1 MTRAEFHFICSRLF
15 NAKNLIDSARLL
27 ALAVGF
33 LAGLL
38 AAAPSWAG
46 FFEVGLSGSYR
57 RSNIDRNA
65 YDEFRSLT
73 ASLSYYLDESSALE
87 LSYTDGRNLR
97 VTGEGLPIGN
107 ITDLTYKMI
116 GLDLVLTMGD
126 RQSAVRPYVKIGGVY
141 IAEKQIVQVV
151 RDQSGV
157 YPPQAPIRDEP
168 ALVPSAGA
176 GFRLALSQTM
186 SLKIGAEAWAS
197 RPLNVEPVTIDYAGR
212 AGLSWMF

>member
-1 MTRAEFHFICSRLF
+1 MLRTWSLLSLVMIAST
-15 NAKNLIDSARLL
+15 ATSTSAL
-27 ALAVGF
+27 
-33 LAGLL
+33 
-38 AAAPSWAG
+38 AG

-97 VTGEGLPIGN
+97 VTGEGLPVGN
-107 ITDLTYKMI
+107 VTDLTYKMI

-126 RQSAVRPYVKIGGVY
+126 RQSTVRPYLKVGGVY
-141 IAEKQIVQVV
+141 IAEKQIIEVP
-151 RDQSGV
+151 RDQTGV
-157 YPPQAPIRDEP
+157 YPRAPIRDEP